1 MKKIKIL
8 AVQTSYKLKIDRKTG
23 KEICYTSAVDYY
35 RNIQPLKYLPKDKF
49 EVDFTYEPIGQNQK
63 FKNTADLAKYYDVLY
78 LSYMDSIKFYIEL
91 RVQGIKYGMKM
102 VLDLDDNIWAVD
114 PSHPYYKGNF
124 EPGSEKNFNRSAV
137 ILDVDAVTTTNS
149 FLRYKIVENTSR
161 PIKDISII
169 PNFIDLTLF
178 DYKKIPEK
186 PNKDEIQIGY
196 LGGASHFPD
205 INKREFTDAVKII
218 MDKYPQVRLKTTFYM
233 PQLKALF
240 GYKYRYT
247 LGRANYDRYVKE
259 IWPKMMAESD
269 ILVAPLSWSNY
280 SRAKSYIKYLEMCA
294 GKKPMICE
302 KIDPYNEVLANHP
315 ERGLQAS
322 TTEDWVNHFTYLI
335 ENPDKAKE
343 MGEEAYK
350 YVKENHTIQGNVDLI
365 ANYFEKLTDLK
376 S

>member
-280 SRAKSYIKYLEMCA
+280 SRAKSYIKYLEMSA